1 MIRRAPRPDGNFTVL
16 HNAMLRD
23 QRLSYKAR
31 GLLCYILSM
40 PDNYRFTVERLT
52 RTSPD
57 GRQSVIT
64 GMRELRK
71 AGYLTV
77 RRLQS
82 SDGRWR
88 TEQTIHDEPQPVDDA
103 VDNAGDEMWTN
114 DATESGFSG
123 VR

>member
-16 HNAMLRD
+16 HNHVLRD

-31 GLLCYILSM
+31 GLLVYILSM
-40 PDNYRFTVERLT
+40 PDNYRFTVELLT

-64 GMRELRK
+64 GMRELRD

-77 RRLQS
+77 RRLQG

-88 TEQTIHDEPQPVDDA
+88 TEQTIHDDPQPVDDP

-114 DATESGFSG
+114 HATESGFSG